1 MNSKIRKGI
10 INGII
15 FLVFVFLTFYMVFK
29 DNKIVKILS
38 IINSSDKRFVLL
50 AVFCMLFFVMAEGI
64 NISRTLKLL
73 NCKISFLKGI
83 KYALVRIFL

>member
-10 INGII
+10 INGVT
-15 FLVFVFLTFYMVFK
+15 FLAFVCITFYIVFK
-29 DNKIVKILS
+29 DNNILDILS
-38 IINSSDKRFVLL
+38 VINSSDKRFVLL

-73 NCKISFLKGI
+73 NCKISFFSGI